1 MLSNEWIVWL
11 IFRFVDLLIVIGL
24 SVYGFRRW
32 GLPLI
37 KKNID
42 DEQQEK
48 QDLFNNVDDLQDKAQ
63 TLDQKL
69 QSDNDHIAK
78 LEHQVHIWQET
89 LKRKQNKRLA
99 HKEDIKIRLQKK
111 YAQRVHGIQEQLV
124 FDAVVPKAIE
134 QAEDQLKITFV
145 DAKNK
150 MFVDDVMQF
159 MKEQL

>member
-11 IFRFVDLLIVIGL
+11 IFRFVDLLIIIGL

-48 QDLFNNVDDLQDKAQ
+48 QDLLNSVDDLQGKAQ

-69 QSDNDHIAK
+69 QNDNEHIAK
-78 LEHQVHIWQET
+78 LEHQVRIWQET
-89 LKRKQNKRLA
+89 PKRKQNRRLA
-99 HKEDIKIRLQKK
+99 QKEDIKICLEKK
-111 YAQRVHGIQEQLV
+111 YAQRAQGIQEQLV
-124 FDAVVPKAIE
+124 FDAVVPKALK
-134 QAEDQLKITFV
+134 QAEDQLTTHFSETKNKLFV
-145 DAKNK
+145 DN
-150 MFVDDVMQF
+150 VMQF
-159 MKEQL
+159 MKEQV